1 MSNSKKGECKESQRR
16 WTKEEI
22 EKLSEILVDPTN
34 NYTASLE
41 KLALKKSSNNKLFED
56 IKNNFDEELNDRKF
70 KFMNIEKNF
79 TKAGHPILHK
89 TLDTSIERLRNK
101 YKALKQEWSKI
112 TTRIKSGSDLSPQ
125 KKSVWFKH
133 LDPVF
138 CKTNEEMKLTYSAT
152 ETSFLNEQDG
162 EYEEERNGEEDVFSG
177 ADDMDEN
184 NELESEIEASNE
196 LNIGNATSG
205 DKRKVVVAPHRKA
218 KQVRS
223 NKQALS
229 EIANGLKTLA
239 ETSQKSNKMIIEE
252 ERKWEEIYLS
262 FRGEEAE
269 MNRQHELLIAQ
280 IFANASQPQFPY
292 RSQPGHQG
300 NSSTSSTSDPYQPV
314 QDAITRDSSFYPF

>member
-1 MSNSKKGECKESQRR
+1 
-16 WTKEEI
+16 
-22 EKLSEILVDPTN
+22 
-34 NYTASLE
+34 
-41 KLALKKSSNNKLFED
+41 
-56 IKNNFDEELNDRKF
+56 
-70 KFMNIEKNF
+70 MNIEKNF
-79 TKAGHPILHK
+79 TKDGHPILHK
-89 TLDTSIERLRNK
+89 TLDTLIERLRNK

-112 TTRIKSGSDLSPQ
+112 ITRMKSGSGLSLEKEP
-125 KKSVWFKH
+125 VWFKH

-138 CKTNEEMKLTYSAT
+138 CETNEEMKLTSSAM

-162 EYEEERNGEEDVFSG
+162 EYEEERNGEKKGILSG
-177 ADDMDEN
+177 ADEMDEN

-229 EIANGLKTLA
+229 EIANGLKALA
-239 ETSQKSNKMIIEE
+239 ETSQKNNKMMIEE
-252 ERKWEEIYLS
+252 ERKREERYLS
-262 FRGEEAE
+262 FRREEAE
-269 MNRQHELLIAQ
+269 KNRQHELLIAQ

-300 NSSTSSTSDPYQPV
+300 NSSTSSTSDPYQPI
-314 QDAITRDSSFYPF
+314 QDDIRRDSSFYPF